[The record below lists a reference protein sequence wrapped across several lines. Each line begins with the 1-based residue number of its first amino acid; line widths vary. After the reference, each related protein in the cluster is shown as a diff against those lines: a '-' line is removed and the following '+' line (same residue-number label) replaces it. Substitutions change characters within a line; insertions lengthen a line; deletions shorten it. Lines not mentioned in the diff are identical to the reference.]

1 MERPN
6 FSTTES
12 EITETTERLRKF
24 GLQIDKIKMSNGGND
39 ALASIITTIEGL
51 IHEGELNLFNQL
63 FSYYLLGQAYC
74 TQKMISTDPSSAQ
87 FNNKLIWK
95 EVFCYRKSLLLANE
109 VYKKKLI
116 ALIPNALEFEYQ
128 SLVHLGNV
136 YDHMGRFQDAL
147 ESYRQAATVKP
158 KDYMWEF
165 NMGFALGGTHGY
177 YEPRAERFVLAWA
190 KALLAKYQSK
200 PETSMSALELY
211 ARIKDWPTPDVSE
224 DKKVAYS
231 ESEEDS
237 YNRWVNEN
245 ALRLNAYNDINPH
258 SELSQDDSLYFNG
271 VFTPKGEQE
280 HWVRLFHMM
289 NEIKQE
295 YVSARYM
302 LYYYFYKSG
311 RPHNSDKDVKLADV
325 YDLSNYSFYLESAK
339 SAFRAL
345 YSLLDKIA
353 FALNDYLDLG
363 IPGAQVSF
371 SKMWYENP
379 KLKTIRP
386 KILNYDTLISL
397 AGLLFIRNDIF
408 GGSESYLQAEETKVL
423 NSVRNA
429 MEHRAI
435 IITDDGVMEDRGS
448 VLFISR
454 GEFENVAMNLIKTV
468 RQAIFCFVNAVN
480 HIEYDRKLSIQK
492 DGGFIMPQ
500 EIDAVKDDEKI

>member
-6 FSTTES
+6 FSTKES
-12 EITETTERLRKF
+12 EITETTERLREL
-24 GLQIDKIKMSNGGND
+24 GLQIEKIKSNGNYD
-39 ALASIITTIEGL
+39 ALASIITTIDGY
-51 IHEGELNLFNQL
+51 IHDGKLNLFDQL

-74 TQKMISTDPSSAQ
+74 TKKMITTDPSRAQ
-87 FNNKLIWK
+87 FNSKLIWK
-95 EVFCYRKSLLLANE
+95 EIYCYRKSLLLAKE
-109 VYKKKLI
+109 VYRKRLV

-147 ESYRQAATVKP
+147 ESYRQAAAVKT
-158 KDYMWEF
+158 KDYMWEY
-165 NMGFALGGTHGY
+165 NMGFALGSTHGY

-200 PETSMSALELY
+200 PETSMSVKALY
-211 ARIKDWPTPDVSE
+211 DRIKDRPTPNVSE
-224 DKKVAYS
+224 DKEVTYS
-231 ESEEDS
+231 ESEEDF

-245 ALRLNAYNDINPH
+245 ALRLNAYNDVNPH
-258 SELSQDDSLYFNG
+258 SEISQDDSLYFNG
-271 VFTPKGEQE
+271 VFTRKGEHE
-280 HWVRLFHMM
+280 KGVRLFQMM

-302 LYYYFYKSG
+302 LYFYFYKSG

-353 FALNDYLDLG
+353 FALNDYLGLK

-371 SKMWYENP
+371 SKIWYENP
-379 KLKTIRP
+379 KTKTIRP
-386 KILNYDTLISL
+386 EILKYDTLNSL

-408 GGSESYLQAEETKVL
+408 GGSESYLQAEETKAL

-435 IITDDGVMEDRGS
+435 IITDDGVIKDMGS
-448 VLFISR
+448 VLYISR
-454 GEFENVAMNLIKTV
+454 SEFESVAMNLIKTV
-468 RQAIFCFVNAVN
+468 RQAIFCFVNAIN
-480 HIEYDRKLSIQK
+480 HIEYDRKQNIQK
-492 DGGFIMPQ
+492 DGGIIVSQ
-500 EIDAVKDDEKI
+500 EIDAVRDDEKV